1 MSELDCI
8 ADGYKAFKP
17 LLDKLPLSTKV
28 EIYNAIFMADL
39 DPSHLSEEI
48 LTLGCAIS
56 VDPQYQKWQTLRM

>member
-8 ADGYKAFKP
+8 TDSYKAFKP
-17 LLDKLPLSTKV
+17 LLDKLPLATKV

-39 DPSHLSEEI
+39 DPSNLSEEI

-56 VDPQYQKWQTLRM
+56 VDPQYQQWQLQRM